1 MDTRMPYQI
10 AEANLARA
18 RQLRAETQQLQHYRG
33 VVNLLHANQNYLF
46 SRGNTPERD
55 RARTERTRLRDQ
67 LDAIDERLRHIRNEV
82 SGFRVLGPLDPNSP
96 NWEQEYQTFLEQPP
110 HQGAPGSEN

>member
-10 AEANLARA
+10 DESKLARA

-33 VVNLLHANQNYLF
+33 ALNLLHANQNYLF

-55 RARTERTRLRDQ
+55 RARTERIRLRDQ

-96 NWEQEYQTFLEQPP
+96 NWVQEYLESLEVPQEA
-110 HQGAPGSEN
+110 GPGSEN

>member
-10 AEANLARA
+10 FESNLERA
-18 RQLRAETQQLQHYRG
+18 RQLRDETQQLQHYRG
-33 VVNLLHANQNYLF
+33 ALNILHANHNYLV

-55 RARTERTRLRDQ
+55 RARTERIRLRDQ
-67 LDAIDERLRHIRNEV
+67 LDAIDERLRHIRSEM

-96 NWEQEYQTFLEQPP
+96 QWEQEYQTFLEQPP

>member
-10 AEANLARA
+10 DESNLARA

-33 VVNLLHANQNYLF
+33 ALNLLHANQNYLF

-55 RARTERTRLRDQ
+55 RARTERIRLRDQ

-96 NWEQEYQTFLEQPP
+96 NWVQEYLESLEVPQEA
-110 HQGAPGSEN
+110 GPGSEN